1 MSECGEYL
9 LGSCNTMLKFYSGVL
24 PHLGQYWSLGNAS
37 LQQNLRKRPV
47 EASKTTILTTLNSSA
62 GTDYFLQEP
71 FPRQSTTI
79 LRYIKTIVDNCNKFT
94 TGRDGTT
101 VESFDYVCV
110 GEMDTARLAS
120 CACAIFRDRFLCKA
134 DSEKHHVMSLTKSF
148 RL

>member
-1 MSECGEYL
+1 MGPATQCSSSILECSLTWVSIGL
-9 LGSCNTMLKFYSGVL
+9 LGMLRYNKISENDQSRH
-24 PHLGQYWSLGNAS
+24 P
-37 LQQNLRKRPV
+37 
-47 EASKTTILTTLNSSA
+47 KTTIVTTLNSSA